1 MGGGATWEYA
11 ALNAAKIA
19 AIVPICGASTVNT
32 TKANNIASVNL
43 PVWAFHNE
51 DDPTVSVNNTKDYI
65 TAINSL
71 TPSPLARMTIW
82 LTGGHNAWTKA
93 SDPEYK
99 ENNLN
104 IYEWMLQ
111 YHR

>member
-1 MGGGATWEYA
+1 MSE
-11 ALNAAKIA
+11 KSP
-19 AIVPICGASTVNT
+19 VVNHQFN
-32 TKANNIASVNL
+32 TKANAIASADL

-51 DDPTVSVNNTKDYI
+51 DDFTVPVSSTKDYI
-65 TAINSL
+65 AAINSFN
-71 TPSPLARMTIW
+71 PSPLARMTIW
-82 LTGGHNAWTKA
+82 PTGGHNAWTKA
-93 SDPEYK
+93 TDPDYK